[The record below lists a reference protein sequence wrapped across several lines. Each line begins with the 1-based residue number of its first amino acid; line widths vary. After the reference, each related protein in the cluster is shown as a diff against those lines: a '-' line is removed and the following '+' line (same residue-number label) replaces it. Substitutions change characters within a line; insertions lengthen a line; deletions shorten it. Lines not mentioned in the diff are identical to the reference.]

1 MNALSLP
8 FCLVWAALVAATSFG
23 AVSIGYA
30 GPIGGKST
38 TTQIVAVDNDTGSI
52 CVKGTLPS
60 ASTTYIAVN
69 RARTRLYTTHTDAA
83 FGGKGADGGVAVYE
97 LDAAGMPGKLL
108 DVVATT
114 RGAPCHLALSGDEK
128 WLVFAEYGKATA
140 GWVALNAD
148 GVFDHKTLGVVA
160 CTDPAGPNKPRQD
173 RPHFHC
179 ARVTPDG
186 KYVCVVDLGTD
197 RVKLYSLADGSFVRD
212 LITTPAG
219 AGPRH
224 LLFHP
229 NGKFAFLVFELGNL
243 VSSYRYEDGVFTPVM
258 QLSLL
263 PDDVTTESYASA
275 LKFSEDGTE
284 LFCTNRGHESIAVFA
299 VNADNGYM
307 RRRGV
312 MKLDASFPA
321 DLEIMPGGK
330 MLAVGLTKDKSVRTY
345 RYDKATCT
353 LTPVDAVKD
362 IGAIFCLTFF
372 SAN

>member
-1 MNALSLP
+1 MS
-8 FCLVWAALVAATSFG
+8 ATSFG
-23 AVSIGYA
+23 AVSVGYA
-30 GPIGGKST
+30 GPIGGKT
-38 TTQIVAVDNDTGSI
+38 TVTQVVAVDNDTGAI

-69 RARTRLYTTHTDAA
+69 KARTRLYTTHTDAA

-97 LDAAGMPGKLL
+97 LDATGMPGKRL
-108 DVVATT
+108 DAVATT

-128 WLVFAEYGKATA
+128 RLVFAEYGKATA
-140 GWVALNAD
+140 GWVALKDD
-148 GVFDHKTLGVVA
+148 GTFDHASLGVVA

-197 RVKLYSLADGSFVRD
+197 RVKVYSAADGSFVRD

-243 VSSYRYEDGVFTPVM
+243 VSSYRYEDGIFTPVM

-330 MLAVGLTKDKSVRTY
+330 ILAVGLTKDKSVRTY

-353 LTPVDAVKD
+353 LTPVDAAKD
-362 IGAIFCLTFF
+362 IGAIFCSTFF